1 MEQKKKHN
9 RGSYGTVILALSLIC
24 VLVGCGSKA
33 LRGDSG
39 AETTASPVSE
49 TVPTVTFPPVSDTTV
64 IRTVPSSESTTDAP
78 QTTETS
84 APETTTAAPDTAPPA
99 SAPAPET
106 AASSAAPETA
116 ASTAAASAMQT
127 SAPETAASSAA
138 PETQASAY
146 APQPSADP
154 LLTLVNRTHAVPEGW
169 TVSRVELRG
178 GQSVDERIYPNL
190 QAMFDT
196 MRAQGLSP
204 FVREGYR
211 THEYQ
216 VAVMQNRINTYL
228 SQGYSESEAKRLA
241 EQYVA
246 VPGTSEHEL
255 GLAVDINS
263 TDGNSWPVYNWL
275 AQHAHEYGFIL
286 RYPDGK
292 NSITG
297 INYEPW
303 HYRYVGKENAAAI
316 HASGL
321 TLEEYLGS

>member
-24 VLVGCGSKA
+24 VLVGCGSRA
-33 LRGDSG
+33 MRGDSG
-39 AETTASPVSE
+39 AETTVSTVSE

-64 IRTVPSSESTTDAP
+64 IRTVPSSESTTAAP
-78 QTTETS
+78 KTTETP
-84 APETTTAAPDTAPPA
+84 APEITTAAQDT
-99 SAPAPET
+99 
-106 AASSAAPETA
+106 
-116 ASTAAASAMQT
+116 
-127 SAPETAASSAA
+127 AA

-216 VAVMQNRINTYL
+216 VMVMQNRINTYL

-263 TDGNSWPVYNWL
+263 SDGNGWPVYNWL

-303 HYRYVGKENAAAI
+303 HYRYVGKDNAAAI

>member
-1 MEQKKKHN
+1 MEQKNKHN

-24 VLVGCGSKA
+24 VLVGCGSRA
-33 LRGDSG
+33 MRGDSG
-39 AETTASPVSE
+39 AETTVSSVSE

-64 IRTVPSSESTTDAP
+64 IRTVPSSESTTAAP
-78 QTTETS
+78 KTTETS
-84 APETTTAAPDTAPPA
+84 APETTTAAQDTAAPV

-116 ASTAAASAMQT
+116 ASSAAASAVQT
-127 SAPETAASSAA
+127 SA

-216 VAVMQNRINTYL
+216 VTVMQNRINTYL

-263 TDGNSWPVYNWL
+263 SDGNGWPVYNWL

-292 NSITG
+292 TGITG